1 MSHDKSNQ
9 VVFYTNEKDFDDF
22 LSPIIDDAHDQF
34 AKIRDFFS
42 SITKQAGPDSFHATL
57 VAFNRFK
64 QLAAVVTSRPVRD
77 KDDMYVALAQMLQ
90 LPVALQSEIFILA
103 QDSRISVLNK
113 SGNQVEEKTDGL
125 IVTYVTPETCTIF
138 TIPYSVDDDNVVH
151 YNMEKAWIRQV
162 TEADDASALGA
173 MLEMLYIYSHMNT
186 PCMPINEI
194 FAFFKARGF
203 TYDIISKENLEAK
216 AVMLPI
222 KV

>member
-1 MSHDKSNQ
+1 MSHDKSTS

-22 LSPIIDDAHDQF
+22 LSPVIDNAHDQF
-34 AKIRDFFS
+34 VKIRDFFS
-42 SITKQAGPDSFHATL
+42 SITKETGPDSFHATL

-64 QLAAVVTSRPVRD
+64 HIAAVVTSRPVQD
-77 KDDMYVALAQMLQ
+77 KDDMYIALGQMLQ
-90 LPVALQSEIFILA
+90 LPVALQSEVFILA
-103 QDSRISVLNK
+103 QDSRITMMHK
-113 SGNQVEEKTDGL
+113 AGTQVEEKSDGL

-151 YNMEKAWIRQV
+151 YSMEKAWIRQV
-162 TEADDASALGA
+162 TEVDDASALGA
-173 MLEMLYIYSHMNT
+173 MLEMLYIYSHMNV

-203 TYDIISKENLEAK
+203 TYDIISQENLEAK
-216 AVMLPI
+216 AIMLPI